1 MRLGERPTF
10 VPPWPWE
17 DLVMTTQLKGIHHSA
32 YRCRDAE
39 ETRAFYEDVL
49 GLPLAAVVQE
59 ENEPGSGAPNP
70 FVHLFFRMPD
80 GNFIAFF
87 DAPGTAKPTDFEPV
101 HGFDRH
107 AAFEAGD
114 EATLLAWQAK
124 LNDAGVPCFGPI
136 DHGFVKSVY
145 FYDPNGLP
153 LEITARVA
161 AHDAILAEDAKTAH
175 AVIKA
180 WSARKAA
187 EGRATEGQVS

>member
-1 MRLGERPTF
+1 MSTP
-10 VPPWPWE
+10 
-17 DLVMTTQLKGIHHSA
+17 LKGIHHSA

-59 ENEPGSGAPNP
+59 EKEPGSGRSNP
-70 FVHLFFRMPD
+70 FVHLFFKMPD

-87 DAPGTAKPTDFEPV
+87 DAPGSAREGDFDLV

-107 AAFEAGD
+107 VAFEADD
-114 EATLLAWQAK
+114 ETKLLEWQGK
-124 LNDAGVPCFGPI
+124 LNAAGVPCFGPI

-145 FYDPNGLP
+145 FSDPNGLP
-153 LEITARVA
+153 LEITTRVA

-175 AVIKA
+175 AIIRA

-187 EGRATEGQVS
+187 EKAA

>member
-1 MRLGERPTF
+1 
-10 VPPWPWE
+10 
-17 DLVMTTQLKGIHHSA
+17 MTTPLKGIHHSA

-39 ETRAFYEDVL
+39 ETRAFYEDIL

-59 ENEPGSGAPNP
+59 EREPGSGVPNP

-87 DAPGTAKPTDFEPV
+87 DAPGTVKEGDFQLV

-107 AAFEAGD
+107 VAFEADD
-114 EATLLAWQAK
+114 EATLLAWRDR
-124 LNDAGVPCFGPI
+124 LNGAGVPCFGPI

-145 FYDPNGLP
+145 FADPNGLP

-161 AHDAILAEDAKTAH
+161 THDAILADDAKTVH
-175 AVIKA
+175 ATIAA

-187 EGRATEGQVS
+187 ERAA

>member
-1 MRLGERPTF
+1 
-10 VPPWPWE
+10 
-17 DLVMTTQLKGIHHSA
+17 MTELKGIHHSA

-59 ENEPGSGAPNP
+59 EKEPGSNRPNP

-87 DAPGTAKPTDFEPV
+87 DAPQSAGEDSFKPV

-107 AAFEAGD
+107 VAFEAG
-114 EATLLAWQAK
+114 EADLAGWMAK
-124 LNDAGVPCFGPI
+124 FQTAGIPCFGPI
-136 DHGFVKSVY
+136 DHGFVKSIY
-145 FYDPNGLP
+145 FWDPNGLP

-161 AHDAILAEDAKTAH
+161 AHDAILAEEAASAR
-175 AVIKA
+175 AVIDR
-180 WSARKAA
+180 WTERKQRGLAA
-187 EGRATEGQVS
+187 

>member
-1 MRLGERPTF
+1 
-10 VPPWPWE
+10 
-17 DLVMTTQLKGIHHSA
+17 MTTPLKGIHHSA

-39 ETRAFYEDVL
+39 ETRAFYEDLL

-59 ENEPGSGAPNP
+59 ETEPGSGQPHP
-70 FVHLFFRMPD
+70 FVHLFFKMPD

-87 DAPGTAKPTDFEPV
+87 DAPKSATPESFTPV

-107 AAFEAGD
+107 IAFEADD
-114 EATLLAWQAK
+114 EATLLDWQEK
-124 LNDAGVPCFGPI
+124 LATSGHPAFGPI

-153 LEITARVA
+153 LEITARVQ

-175 AVIKA
+175 QTIKA

-187 EGRATEGQVS
+187 EAQ

>member
-1 MRLGERPTF
+1 
-10 VPPWPWE
+10 
-17 DLVMTTQLKGIHHSA
+17 MTSPLKGIHHSA

-59 ENEPGSGAPNP
+59 EKEPGTGMPNP
-70 FVHLFFRMPD
+70 FVHLFFKMPD

-87 DAPGTAKPTDFEPV
+87 DAPGTAKKGDFEPV

-107 AAFEAGD
+107 AAFEAED
-114 EATLLAWQAK
+114 EVTLLAWQAK
-124 LNDAGVPCFGPI
+124 LTAAGVPCFGPI

-175 AVIKA
+175 AMIKA
-180 WSARKAA
+180 WTERKAA
-187 EGRATEGQVS
+187 GSAETVAAV